1 MSIWTNKKL
10 IDTILSAK
18 IIKNKSSIYYSLIE
32 KEMPESENRKFK
44 HNRKTLKIW
53 I

>member
-32 KEMPESENRKFK
+32 KEMPESENIENLNTIEK
-44 HNRKTLKIW
+44 L
-53 I
+53 